1 MMKPGENT
9 IGLERMGRGMVA
21 EAADVSRVIKVGE
34 IGLCGVSGNGMG
46 VWGEL
51 AVVWLCGCV
60 VVVLRDETCCIT
72 AGCTITGG

>member
-1 MMKPGENT
+1 MMKPGEIT
-9 IGLERMGRGMVA
+9 IGLERMGRGM
-21 EAADVSRVIKVGE
+21 ADVSRVTKVGE

-60 VVVLRDETCCIT
+60 VVVLRDKSCRIT